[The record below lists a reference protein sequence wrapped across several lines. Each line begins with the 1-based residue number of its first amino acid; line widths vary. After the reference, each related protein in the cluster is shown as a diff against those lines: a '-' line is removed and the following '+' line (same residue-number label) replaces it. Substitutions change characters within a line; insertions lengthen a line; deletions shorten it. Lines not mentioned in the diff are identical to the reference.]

1 MMQTHT
7 MPQTDEPARAPER
20 MIDQDDPTEDAVPR
34 LVDADERDTDE
45 DGYGYG
51 V

>member
-1 MMQTHT
+1 MQIHT
-7 MPQTDEPARAPER
+7 TPQTVEPARAPER
-20 MIDQDDPTEDAVPR
+20 MVDQDDQIDALPPAT
-34 LVDADERDTDE
+34 DADDRDTDE

>member
-1 MMQTHT
+1 MQTHT
-7 MPQTDEPARAPER
+7 MPHPDEPARAPER
-20 MIDQDDPTEDAVPR
+20 MADQDDPADAVPR
-34 LVDADERDTDE
+34 AADADDGDTDE

>member
-1 MMQTHT
+1 MQMHT
-7 MPQTDEPARAPER
+7 TPQTVEPARAPER
-20 MIDQDDPTEDAVPR
+20 MVDQDDPADAVPR
-34 LVDADERDTDE
+34 AVDADERDTDE

>member
-1 MMQTHT
+1 MKTHT
-7 MPQTDEPARAPER
+7 TPTEEEPMRTPECMREREVQTDNVSRA
-20 MIDQDDPTEDAVPR
+20 A
-34 LVDADERDTDE
+34 DADDRDTDE